1 MSIITYV
8 TKTSEM
14 IASIVR
20 RIKKFLSFGKYEK
33 RFRIRKSFN
42 MSISSSLLTNYLKE
56 KGVQIGGGTIFHDP
70 NTTGVATQ
78 RPWMI
83 SIGKYCKITGG
94 VVILDHDYSRS
105 VLRMRYGDILGECR
119 KTEIGDNVFIGLN
132 SIILMGTHIGNN
144 VIVGAGS
151 VVSGTFPDDV
161 VIAGNPAKVIC
172 TLEELYEKRKKRYV
186 EEGKLYAREFY
197 LRYNRIPTVREMG
210 PFFPLFL
217 ERSQEALAKNNVW
230 TKWNG
235 DDEKGIIE
243 SFMHSEPDFNS
254 YVDFLITSLE
264 GVLSENSIKKQL
276 NVL

>member
-1 MSIITYV
+1 MGLIG
-8 TKTSEM
+8 
-14 IASIVR
+14 R
-20 RIKKFLSFGKYEK
+20 LKKFSQFGKYEK
-33 RFRIRKSFN
+33 KFNIRKRLN
-42 MSISSSLLTNYLKE
+42 MSISSSLLTYYLRE
-56 KGVQIGGGTIFHDP
+56 KGVRIGGGTIFHDAN
-70 NTTGVATQ
+70 NTTVATQ

-161 VIAGNPAKVIC
+161 VIAGNPAKIIC

-197 LRYNRIPTVREMG
+197 LRYNRIPTVKEMG

-217 ERSQEALAKNNVW
+217 ERSKEALAKNNVW

-235 DDEKGIIE
+235 DDEASIIE
-243 SFMHSEPDFNS
+243 SFMNS
-254 YVDFLITSLE
+254 KPQFANYKVFLKS
-264 GVLSENSIKKQL
+264 VLSEVIEDKELSIELQNL
-276 NVL
+276 PD